1 MKKNNTK
8 KLDRRKLMS
17 SFLLGGLSLPLISAA
32 QDTSLKRNIIK
43 NEGNENPLL
52 WAAAWSATAA
62 EYGALCYQAFNLAT
76 LRVENAL
83 NQNKQSDK
91 SLAIITDVDEVEEAV
106 MSVLIESKATGVG
119 KNKNF
124 YSLLGKKFL

>member
-91 SLAIITDVDEVEEAV
+91 SLAIITDVDNTIIHAA
-106 MSVLIESKATGVG
+106 SYWGYLINNGIDFFTTKGFS
-119 KNKNF
+119 
-124 YSLLGKKFL
+124 